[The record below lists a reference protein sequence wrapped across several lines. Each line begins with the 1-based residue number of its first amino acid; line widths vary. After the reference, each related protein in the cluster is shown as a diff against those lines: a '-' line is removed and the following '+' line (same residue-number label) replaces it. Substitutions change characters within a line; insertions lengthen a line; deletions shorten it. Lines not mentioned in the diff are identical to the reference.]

1 MMVQFS
7 GSSDTRPPGSPV
19 CFRYSYG
26 QHRPY
31 QRSGINET
39 HIVREHVRGIKGK
52 SPPHLINH
60 VLFQLLEEHPK
71 IFLTKHS
78 RTLCLNATRH

>member
-1 MMVQFS
+1 MFASVTA
-7 GSSDTRPPGSPV
+7 G
-19 CFRYSYG
+19 YS